1 MERIDKDRISIPLI
15 MLDGNMETLLEKSIP
30 VASISLRKVEG
41 VSHLPSVILMVSFV
55 NEEQKEAARELGFR
69 TQNSYDADASE

>member
-41 VSHLPSVILMVSFV
+41 VSHP
-55 NEEQKEAARELGFR
+55 RELGFR